1 MNVLSYL
8 RISSYLSLFLELM
21 ASPDTPPVQE
31 DRKSLYSPLDD
42 DLDYSEEEEE
52 EKGSEMKR
60 RTSSHTRPRLLSEDG
75 EVASDEDGEIKE
87 TTPPSCASSEDKS
100 SSAEKRPRT
109 PPTHSRDAITPPKKV
124 IF

>member
-21 ASPDTPPVQE
+21 ASSDTPPVQE

-52 EKGSEMKR
+52 KGSEMKR
-60 RTSSHTRPRLLSEDG
+60 RTSSHTRLRLLSEDG

-87 TTPPSCASSEDKS
+87 TTPPSRASSEDKS

-109 PPTHSRDAITPPKKV
+109 PPTHSRDTITPPKKV